1 MLEVDKNLL
10 IISDNQKEKVH
21 QINLLKL
28 IPKIKSNK
36 RFEYRQPYIKS
47 RNLKIFD
54 FSKSSKKEKSE
65 NEEIKLT
72 NKISQINLN
81 TINKSL
87 NYSTPIIK
95 SNTKKYSKDIHLTNL
110 KTISEYKSPNIN
122 KKNLN
127 NDRIYAFFNRNF
139 YENEVQVSKKTE
151 LNQKI
156 LNYYLKDKEHKEKLQ
171 RQKLEELMKK
181 KNRCRAHKL
190 KLRILTNKKSDLKN
204 SLILDDFTLYNK
216 IQRIVRFWGKF
227 TNYACPIFQVQK
239 FSLESQKYNENKM
252 KFSLDNINQSDPNE
266 KKLSRLPVLYT
277 NSTRTINKLSDNE
290 KKELDLINTEQ
301 SYEEAKKEFEN
312 EGYIC
317 K

>member
-10 IISDNQKEKVH
+10 ITSDNQKEKVH

-54 FSKSSKKEKSE
+54 FPKSSKKEKSE

-181 KNRCRAHKL
+181 KNRFRAHKL
-190 KLRILTNKKSDLKN
+190 KLRILTDKKNDLKN
-204 SLILDDFTLYNK
+204 SLILDDCTLYNK

-227 TNYACPIFQVQK
+227 TNYSCPIFQVQK

-266 KKLSRLPVLYT
+266 KKLSRLPILYT
-277 NSTRTINKLSDNE
+277 NSTRTINKLSD
-290 KKELDLINTEQ
+290 KKFKLLGKNKSDLNISELNAFKNKAI
-301 SYEEAKKEFEN
+301 
-312 EGYIC
+312 I
-317 K
+317 

>member
-277 NSTRTINKLSDNE
+277 NSTRTINKLSD
-290 KKELDLINTEQ
+290 KKFKLLGKNKSDLNISELNAFKNKAI
-301 SYEEAKKEFEN
+301 
-312 EGYIC
+312 I
-317 K
+317 

>member
-10 IISDNQKEKVH
+10 ITSDNQKEKVH

-54 FSKSSKKEKSE
+54 FPKSSKKEKSE

-181 KNRCRAHKL
+181 KNRFRAHKL
-190 KLRILTNKKSDLKN
+190 KLRILTDKKNDLKN

-277 NSTRTINKLSDNE
+277 NSTRTINKLSD
-290 KKELDLINTEQ
+290 KKFKLLGKNKSDLNISELNAFKNKAI
-301 SYEEAKKEFEN
+301 
-312 EGYIC
+312 I
-317 K
+317 